1 MKKRIAVLAATIG
14 LVGSAVVAAPPVAM
28 AAPSDWD
35 LVVSQDAPVLVDSI
49 VIDDVLIERT
59 FEAVLRDD
67 KGRKIGRLYGSHRDI
82 DAKDRPGLDIRYR
95 TLVFEFADGQVI
107 AEGVSKYKTAGPFLK
122 PGTKTILAITGG
134 TGAYVGVKGEVKTV
148 HLGKGE
154 HRQMLKF
161 VD

>member
-1 MKKRIAVLAATIG
+1 MKKRIIVIAATAGIAA
-14 LVGSAVVAAPPVAM
+14 SAIVAAPAAI

-49 VIDDVLIERT
+49 VIDNAIIERT

-67 KGRKIGRLYGSHRDI
+67 TGRKIGMLYGSHRDI

-107 AEGVSKYKTAGPFLK
+107 AEGVSKYKTSGPFLK
-122 PGTKTILAITGG
+122 PGKRTTIAITGG

>member
-1 MKKRIAVLAATIG
+1 MKKRLIVLACAIA
-14 LVGSAVVAAPPVAM
+14 LAGSAAVTAPAAT

-35 LVVSQDAPVLVDSI
+35 LVLTQDAPVLVDSI
-49 VIDDVLIERT
+49 VIDDVVIERT
-59 FEAVLRDD
+59 FEAVLRDS
-67 KGRKIGRLYGSHRDI
+67 KGRKVGMLYGSHRDI

-107 AEGVSKYKTAGPFLK
+107 AEGVSKYKTLGPFLK
-122 PGTKTILAITGG
+122 PGTKTTIAITGG

-148 HLGKGE
+148 HLGKGQ
-154 HRQMLKF
+154 HRQMLNF

>member
-1 MKKRIAVLAATIG
+1 MKKRIVVIATTAGIAAYAI
-14 LVGSAVVAAPPVAM
+14 VAAPAAI

-49 VIDDVLIERT
+49 VIDNAIIERT

-67 KGRKIGRLYGSHRDI
+67 KGRKIGMLYGSHRDI

-107 AEGVSKYKTAGPFLK
+107 AEGVSKYKTSGPFLK
-122 PGTKTILAITGG
+122 PKKRTTIAITGG

>member
-1 MKKRIAVLAATIG
+1 MTKRLVVLASAVA
-14 LVGSAVVAAPPVAM
+14 LAGSAVVTAPAAT

-35 LVVSQDAPVLVDSI
+35 LVLTQDAPVLVDSI
-49 VIDDVLIERT
+49 VIDDVVIERT
-59 FEAVLRDD
+59 FEAVLRDS
-67 KGRKIGRLYGSHRDI
+67 KGRKVGMLYGSHRDI

-107 AEGVSKYKTAGPFLK
+107 AEGVSKYKTLGPFLK
-122 PGTKTILAITGG
+122 PGTKTTIAITGG

-148 HLGKGE
+148 HLGKGM
-154 HRQMLKF
+154 HRQMLDF

>member
-1 MKKRIAVLAATIG
+1 MKKRLIVLACAIA
-14 LVGSAVVAAPPVAM
+14 LAGSAAVTAPAAT

-35 LVVSQDAPVLVDSI
+35 LVLTQDAPVLVDSI
-49 VIDDVLIERT
+49 VIDDVVIERT
-59 FEAVLRDD
+59 FEAVLRDS
-67 KGRKIGRLYGSHRDI
+67 KGRKVGMLYGSHRDI

-107 AEGVSKYKTAGPFLK
+107 AEGVSEYKTLGPFLK
-122 PGTKTILAITGG
+122 PGTKTTIAITGG

-148 HLGKGE
+148 HLGKGQ
-154 HRQMLKF
+154 HRQMLNF

>member
-1 MKKRIAVLAATIG
+1 MRKRIIVIAATAGIAA
-14 LVGSAVVAAPPVAM
+14 SAIVAAPAAI

-49 VIDDVLIERT
+49 VIDNVLIERT

-67 KGRKIGRLYGSHRDI
+67 KGRKVGMLYGSHRDI

-107 AEGVSKYKTAGPFLK
+107 AEGVSKYKTSGPFLK
-122 PGTKTILAITGG
+122 PGKRTTIAITGG

>member
-1 MKKRIAVLAATIG
+1 MLKRFVVLASAVA
-14 LVGSAVVAAPPVAM
+14 LAGSAVVTAPAAT

-35 LVVSQDAPVLVDSI
+35 LVLTQDAPVLVDSI
-49 VIDDVLIERT
+49 VIDDVVIERT
-59 FEAVLRDD
+59 FEAVLRDG
-67 KGRKIGRLYGSHRDI
+67 KGRKVGMLYGSHRDI

-107 AEGVSKYKTAGPFLK
+107 AEGVSKYKTLGPFLK
-122 PGTKTILAITGG
+122 PGTKTTIAITGG

-148 HLGKGE
+148 HVGKGL
-154 HRQMLKF
+154 HRQLLNF

>member
-1 MKKRIAVLAATIG
+1 MKKRIVVIATTAGIAAYAI
-14 LVGSAVVAAPPVAM
+14 VAAPAAI

-49 VIDDVLIERT
+49 VIDNAIIERT

-67 KGRKIGRLYGSHRDI
+67 KGRKIGMLYGSHRDI

-107 AEGVSKYKTAGPFLK
+107 AEGVSKYKTSGPFLK
-122 PGTKTILAITGG
+122 PGKRTTIAITGG

>member
-1 MKKRIAVLAATIG
+1 MKRFVVLASAVA
-14 LVGSAVVAAPPVAM
+14 LAGSAVVTAPAAT

-35 LVVSQDAPVLVDSI
+35 LVLTQDAPVLVDSI
-49 VIDDVLIERT
+49 VIDDVVIERT
-59 FEAVLRDD
+59 FEAVLRDG
-67 KGRKIGRLYGSHRDI
+67 KGRKVGMLYGSHRDI

-107 AEGVSKYKTAGPFLK
+107 AEGVSKYKTLGPFLK
-122 PGTKTILAITGG
+122 PGTKTTIAITGG

-148 HLGKGE
+148 HVGKGL
-154 HRQMLKF
+154 HRQLLNF

>member
-1 MKKRIAVLAATIG
+1 MKKRIIVIAATAGIAA
-14 LVGSAVVAAPPVAM
+14 SAIVAAPAAI

-49 VIDDVLIERT
+49 VIDNAIIERT

-67 KGRKIGRLYGSHRDI
+67 KGRKIGMLYGSHRDI

-107 AEGVSKYKTAGPFLK
+107 AEGVSKYKTSGPFLK
-122 PGTKTILAITGG
+122 PGKRTTIAITGG

>member
-1 MKKRIAVLAATIG
+1 MRKRIIVIAATAGIAA
-14 LVGSAVVAAPPVAM
+14 SAIVAAPAAI

-49 VIDDVLIERT
+49 VIDNVLIERT

-67 KGRKIGRLYGSHRDI
+67 KGRKIGMLYGSHRDI

-107 AEGVSKYKTAGPFLK
+107 AEGVSKYKTSGPFLK
-122 PGTKTILAITGG
+122 PGKRTTIAITGG

>member
-1 MKKRIAVLAATIG
+1 MKKRLVVLAATIA
-14 LVGSAVVAAPPVAM
+14 LVGSAVVTAPAANA
-28 AAPSDWD
+28 SHGGWD

-49 VIDDVLIERT
+49 VIDDVVIERT

-67 KGRKIGRLYGSHRDI
+67 KGRKIGMLYGSHRDI

-107 AEGVSKYKTAGPFLK
+107 AEGVSKYKTSGPFLK
-122 PGTKTILAITGG
+122 PGTKTTIAITGG

-148 HLGKGE
+148 HLGKGL

>member
-1 MKKRIAVLAATIG
+1 MLKRFVVLASAVA
-14 LVGSAVVAAPPVAM
+14 LAGSAVVTAPAAT

-35 LVVSQDAPVLVDSI
+35 LVLTQDAPVLVDSI
-49 VIDDVLIERT
+49 VIDDVVIERT
-59 FEAVLRDD
+59 FEAVLRDG
-67 KGRKIGRLYGSHRDI
+67 KGRKVGMLYGSHRDI

-107 AEGVSKYKTAGPFLK
+107 AEGVSKYKTLGPFLK
-122 PGTKTILAITGG
+122 PGTKTTIAITGG
-134 TGAYVGVKGEVKTV
+134 TGAYVGATGELKTV
-148 HLGKGE
+148 HTGKGA

>member
-1 MKKRIAVLAATIG
+1 MFKRFVVLASAVA
-14 LVGSAVVAAPPVAM
+14 LAGSAVVTAPAAT

-35 LVVSQDAPVLVDSI
+35 LVLTQDAPVLVDSI
-49 VIDDVLIERT
+49 VIDDVVIERT
-59 FEAVLRDD
+59 FEAVLRDG
-67 KGRKIGRLYGSHRDI
+67 KGRKVGMLYGSHRDI

-107 AEGVSKYKTAGPFLK
+107 AEGVSKYKTLGPFLK
-122 PGTKTILAITGG
+122 PGTKTTIAITGG

-148 HLGKGE
+148 HVGKGL
-154 HRQMLKF
+154 HRQLLNF

>member
-1 MKKRIAVLAATIG
+1 MKKRIIVIAATAGIAA
-14 LVGSAVVAAPPVAM
+14 SAIVAAPAAI

-49 VIDDVLIERT
+49 VIDNVLIERT

-67 KGRKIGRLYGSHRDI
+67 KGRKIGMLYGSHRDI

-107 AEGVSKYKTAGPFLK
+107 AEGVSKYKTSGPFLK
-122 PGTKTILAITGG
+122 PGKRTTIAITGG

>member
-1 MKKRIAVLAATIG
+1 MKKRIVVIVTTVGIAA
-14 LVGSAVVAAPPVAM
+14 SAIVAAPAAV

-49 VIDDVLIERT
+49 VIDNAIIERT

-67 KGRKIGRLYGSHRDI
+67 KGRKIGMLYGSHRDI

-107 AEGVSKYKTAGPFLK
+107 AEGVSKYKTSGPFLK
-122 PGTKTILAITGG
+122 PGKRTTIAITGG
-134 TGAYVGVKGEVKTV
+134 TGAYVGVKGQ
-148 HLGKGE
+148 

>member
-1 MKKRIAVLAATIG
+1 MKKRIVVIATTAGIAA
-14 LVGSAVVAAPPVAM
+14 SAIVAAPAAI

-49 VIDDVLIERT
+49 VIDNAIIERT

-67 KGRKIGRLYGSHRDI
+67 KGRKIGMLYGSHRDI

-107 AEGVSKYKTAGPFLK
+107 AEGVSKYKTSGPFLK
-122 PGTKTILAITGG
+122 PGKRTTIAITGG

-148 HLGKGE
+148 HLGKGQ